1 MEVLNQLAHIN
12 WWTVFLAIVAA
23 LLAFKFLCEL
33 GGWFVKKFGIETKAA
48 RARREDKELLH
59 QTAQNLA
66 KLQERH
72 TEDERTFRK
81 NLDDYMQESRKD
93 RKAIHDEMKQFSQ
106 NRIDDRKQSFQIQK
120 DLSDSI
126 KGLAKNQEERDK
138 QIDRQISA
146 LMEGSK
152 ELLGDTID
160 QRYNKYIAL
169 KGIPQNEVDEFDAIY
184 AAYRGL
190 KGNHGRQ
197 TKYEYVKEH
206 LPVLPVKTE
215 IIG

>member
-1 MEVLNQLAHIN
+1 MV
-12 WWTVFLAIVAA
+12 
-23 LLAFKFLCEL
+23 CEKIGKL
-33 GGWFVKKFGIETKAA
+33 ILFDTNRFGIETKAA